1 MCFGEY
7 LFIPPWPRLP
17 TTSTEARCLIA
28 ASHSTYLASPS
39 STSNSTSQ
47 TCNSIQFN
55 SIQLQFE
62 IAFCSLQMFK
72 LFYTISVLS
81 ANHWIIFDYIIA
93 SSHSFKLRFK
103 RSRHAKS
110 GNSNSIVTDFELQIS
125 LAILIVLAAFLF
137 KSPSKAW

>member
-1 MCFGEY
+1 
-7 LFIPPWPRLP
+7 
-17 TTSTEARCLIA
+17 
-28 ASHSTYLASPS
+28 
-39 STSNSTSQ
+39 
-47 TCNSIQFN
+47 
-55 SIQLQFE
+55 
-62 IAFCSLQMFK
+62 MFK

-137 KSPSKAW
+137 KSPSKAWTEEEDRSYFPIQRSRRRRPETV